1 MNRNNHIYNGEKC
14 LKNYIHGIVDGI
26 VLKGQEGEGGLSAVR
41 MPPTGL
47 IFVLVYTLLA
57 YL

>member
-1 MNRNNHIYNGEKC
+1 MGKKC
-14 LKNYIHGIVDGI
+14 LKNYIDGI
-26 VLKGQEGEGGLSAVR
+26 VLKGQEEEGGPSTVR